1 MQMYSILGDLSLS
14 FVHNTVSADASDNS
28 KDKFIKTAD
37 LPTINVD
44 ASATQLAPGQEGVE
58 SPVDTRTP
66 EEILAQEGSVEV
78 VEDTSE
84 VVEPTSPAPL
94 PTEATGELVGG
105 DAAAPTVI
113 PGEVSYTVLGS
124 NFAYDITEM
133 KVKEGDKVTVTFRST
148 DGFHDWV
155 VDEFDAATEKE
166 PVVFLDR
173 GLPDVLAYMDYIGD
187 KYPQNFVDVCKT
199 HHYDYIFIL
208 APWQA
213 IFTSDSERYE
223 NFEQAIEIHDHLV
236 NTYKNFGYKLI
247 DVPFDTV
254 ENRTDFILNS
264 IKN

>member
-1 MQMYSILGDLSLS
+1 MKDNMKDGLKWVVLA
-14 FVHNTVSADASDNS
+14 FVAALLVLLLVTQ

-155 VDEFDAATEKE
+155 VDEFDAATEKVSTGNE
-166 PVVFLDR
+166 TSVTFV
-173 GLPDVLAYMDYIGD
+173 AD
-187 KYPQNFVDVCKT
+187 KKG
-199 HHYDYIFIL
+199 
-208 APWQA
+208 
-213 IFTSDSERYE
+213 EYE
-223 NFEQAIEIHDHLV
+223 FYCSVGSHRAQGMV
-236 NTYKNFGYKLI
+236 GTLI
-247 DVPFDTV
+247 V
-254 ENRTDFILNS
+254 E
-264 IKN
+264 